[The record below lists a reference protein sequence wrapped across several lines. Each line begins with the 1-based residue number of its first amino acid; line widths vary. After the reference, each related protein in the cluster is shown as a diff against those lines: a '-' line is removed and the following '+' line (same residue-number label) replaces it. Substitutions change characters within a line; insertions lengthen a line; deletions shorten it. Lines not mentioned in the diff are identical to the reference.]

1 MNGPL
6 VVAAVGLGFLAMVL
20 VVELI
25 TGIAERI
32 SDRRTVAAQDEAM
45 AVANSG
51 QSAPNLRWDGLDE
64 VWLRRHMKENGR

>member
-6 VVAAVGLGFLAMVL
+6 AFAAVGLGFLVMVL

-51 QSAPNLRWDGLDE
+51 QPVDQTWSAIDE
-64 VWLRRHMKENGR
+64 LQFRRARKAGQ